1 MAVPPSNAGSP
12 SGTGPGNARRV
23 AFASL
28 IGTTIEWFDFFIYG
42 TAAALV
48 FNELFFPEF
57 APMVGTIASFATF
70 AIGFVARPLGG
81 VLFAHFGDRR
91 GRKPVLVT
99 SLLLMGVATVLIGAL
114 PGYDS
119 IGVWAP
125 LLLTAL
131 RFAQGLGVGGEW
143 GGAAL
148 MAVEHAP
155 QNRRGFYGSWPQIGV
170 PAGLLLG
177 NLTFSVLS
185 ANLTDAQF
193 VAWGWRIPFL
203 CSALLI
209 GLGLLIRLKISE
221 SPVFQE
227 AAREQAQHTRTPVL
241 DVLREHPR
249 TVALAAGSFLATNAT
264 FYVGT
269 TWVVSYATTSL
280 DYERTSILNANA
292 LLSFLDI
299 PLMLA
304 FGLLSDRIG
313 RRGMSL
319 AGMAGLAVFA
329 VPYFLLVDS
338 RSIVLFLLGG
348 IVVQACRTA
357 VYGPQSASYSEL
369 FSTRFRYSGASL
381 SYQLA
386 AILGGGLAPMI
397 CTALY
402 GWTGSSMAIAGYVVV
417 LCAISFGSSYL
428 LAETYRKGLSES
440 GTTRTAV

>member
-1 MAVPPSNAGSP
+1 MAPPPSS
-12 SGTGPGNARRV
+12 ARRV
-23 AFASL
+23 AAAGL

-48 FNELFFPEF
+48 FNRLFFPEF
-57 APMVGTIASFATF
+57 EPVAGTVAAFATF
-70 AIGFVARPLGG
+70 AVGFIARPLGG
-81 VLFAHFGDRR
+81 VLFAHLGDRH
-91 GRKPVLVT
+91 GRKPVLVA
-99 SLLLMGVATVLIGAL
+99 SLLLMGLATVLMGVL
-114 PGYDS
+114 PTYGT
-119 IGVWAP
+119 IGVAAP
-125 LLLTAL
+125 LLLTVL
-131 RFAQGLGVGGEW
+131 RFAQGIGVGGEW

-155 QNRRGFYGSWPQIGV
+155 AHRRGFYGSWPQIGV

-177 NLTFSVLS
+177 NLTFSALS
-185 ANLTDAQF
+185 AGLTEAEF
-193 VAWGWRIPFL
+193 LAWGWRVPFL

-209 GLGLLIRLKISE
+209 VVGFVIRLRISE
-221 SPVFQE
+221 SPVFE
-227 AAREQAQHTRTPVL
+227 RAARQQRHTRTPVL

-249 TVALAAGSFLATNAT
+249 VVALAAGSFLATNAT

-269 TWVVSYATTSL
+269 TWIVAYTTNSL
-280 DYERTSILNANA
+280 GYERTSILNANA
-292 LLSFLDI
+292 LLSFVDI

-313 RRGMSL
+313 RRGMSM

-338 RSIVLFLLGG
+338 GSIMLFLLGG
-348 IVVQACRTA
+348 IVVQVCRTA
-357 VYGPQSASYSEL
+357 VYGPQSAYFSEL

-381 SYQLA
+381 AYQLA

-417 LCAISFGSSYL
+417 LCLISFGSSYL
-428 LAETYRKGLSES
+428 LAETFRKGLTDDPAPAS
-440 GTTRTAV
+440 A

>member
-1 MAVPPSNAGSP
+1 MASP
-12 SGTGPGNARRV
+12 SSQARRV
-23 AFASL
+23 ALASL

-48 FNELFFPEF
+48 FNKLFFPEF
-57 APMVGTIASFATF
+57 DPLMGTLASFATF
-70 AIGFVARPLGG
+70 AVGFIARPLGG
-81 VLFAHFGDRR
+81 VLFAHFGDRH
-91 GRKPVLVT
+91 GRKPVLVL
-99 SLLLMGVATVLIGAL
+99 SLLLMGVATVLMGVL
-114 PGYDS
+114 PTYET
-119 IGVWAP
+119 IGVAAP
-125 LLLTAL
+125 LLLTLL

-155 QNRRGFYGSWPQIGV
+155 AHRRGFYGSWPQIGV

-177 NLTFSVLS
+177 NLTFSALS
-185 ANLTDAQF
+185 ASVSDAEF
-193 VAWGWRIPFL
+193 LAWGWRVPFL
-203 CSALLI
+203 CSAVLI
-209 GLGLLIRLKISE
+209 VIGFFIRLRISE
-221 SPVFQE
+221 SPVFEQ
-227 AAREQAQHTRTPVL
+227 AARSEPHSRTPVL

-249 TVALAAGSFLATNAT
+249 IVALAAGSFLATNAT

-269 TWVVSYATTSL
+269 TWIVSYATTSL

-292 LLSFLDI
+292 LLSFVDI

-313 RRGMSL
+313 RRGMSM

-338 RSIVLFLLGG
+338 GSIMLFLMGG
-348 IVVQACRTA
+348 IVVQVCRTA
-357 VYGPQSASYSEL
+357 VYGPQSAYFSEL

-381 SYQLA
+381 AYQLA

-402 GWTGSSMAIAGYVVV
+402 SWTGSSMAIAGYVVV
-417 LCAISFGSSYL
+417 LCLISLGSSYL
-428 LAETYRKGLSES
+428 LAETYRKGLTED
-440 GTTRTAV
+440 TAAAPLDRTSD

>member
-1 MAVPPSNAGSP
+1 MAL
-12 SGTGPGNARRV
+12 
-23 AFASL
+23 ASL

-48 FNELFFPEF
+48 FNKLFFPEF
-57 APMVGTIASFATF
+57 DPLMGTLASFATF
-70 AIGFVARPLGG
+70 AVGFIARPLGG
-81 VLFAHFGDRR
+81 VLFAHFGDRH
-91 GRKPVLVT
+91 GRKPVLVL
-99 SLLLMGVATVLIGAL
+99 SLLLMGVATVLMGVL
-114 PGYDS
+114 PTYET
-119 IGVWAP
+119 IGVAAP
-125 LLLTAL
+125 LLLTLL

-155 QNRRGFYGSWPQIGV
+155 AHRRGFYGSWPQIGV

-177 NLTFSVLS
+177 NLTFSALS
-185 ANLTDAQF
+185 ASVSDAEF
-193 VAWGWRIPFL
+193 LAWGWRVPFL
-203 CSALLI
+203 CSAVLI
-209 GLGLLIRLKISE
+209 VIGFFIRLRISE
-221 SPVFQE
+221 SPVFEQ
-227 AAREQAQHTRTPVL
+227 AARSEPHSRTPVL

-249 TVALAAGSFLATNAT
+249 IVALAAGSFLATNAT

-269 TWVVSYATTSL
+269 TWIVSYATTSL

-292 LLSFLDI
+292 LLSFVDI

-313 RRGMSL
+313 RRGMSM

-338 RSIVLFLLGG
+338 GSIMLFLMGG
-348 IVVQACRTA
+348 IVVQVCRTA
-357 VYGPQSASYSEL
+357 VYGPQSAYFSEL

-381 SYQLA
+381 AYQLA

-402 GWTGSSMAIAGYVVV
+402 SWTGSSMAIAGYVVV
-417 LCAISFGSSYL
+417 LCLISLGSSYL
-428 LAETYRKGLSES
+428 LAETYRKGLTED
-440 GTTRTAV
+440 TAAAPLDRTSD